1 MASSS
6 QNTFDESSD
15 DTFDDIFDQK
25 FDEKF
30 DQFFDQAFENLNIS
44 GGQKKKKTPE
54 LISKEIM
61 KKGIFIYGMIISV
74 ILQRILI
81 IYSDDVFE

>member
-25 FDEKF
+25 FD
-30 DQFFDQAFENLNIS
+30 QFFDQAFENLNIH
-44 GGQKKKKTPE
+44 GAQKKKNPSLYRNK
-54 LISKEIM
+54 S
-61 KKGIFIYGMIISV
+61 
-74 ILQRILI
+74 
-81 IYSDDVFE
+81 